1 MIGYL
6 VDSSAMWR
14 FLRDPALVERWLP
27 AAAEGEFRSC
37 YPQRAEF
44 LKSARN
50 LKEYSTFCRM
60 FEALYPQVA
69 VPKSAGQWISKLQY
83 YAAERGSHR
92 CLSAVDL
99 QICATAAYHGLVI
112 VHDDADFGTAARLSV
127 ELQQVNV
134 HDGPIDPGR

>member
-14 FLRDPALVERWLP
+14 FLRNPALVDRWLP

-50 LKEYSTFCRM
+50 LKEYTTFCRM
-60 FEALYPQVA
+60 YEELYPEVT
-69 VPKSAGQWISKLQY
+69 VPKSAGQWIGKLQY
-83 YAAERGSHR
+83 YAAERGNHR

-99 QICATAAYHGLVI
+99 LVCATAAHHGLVI
-112 VHDDADFGTAARLSV
+112 VHDDADFVTAARLSV
-127 ELQQVNV
+127 ELQQLNV

>member
-14 FLRDPALVERWLP
+14 FLRDPALVDRWLP

-50 LKEYSTFCRM
+50 LKEYMTFCHM
-60 FEALYPQVA
+60 YDELYPEVA
-69 VPKSAGQWISKLQY
+69 VPKSAGQWIGKWQY
-83 YAAERGSHR
+83 FAAERGTHR

-99 QICATAAYHGLVI
+99 QICATAAHHGLVI
-112 VHDDADFGTAARLSV
+112 VHDDADFVTAARLSV
-127 ELQQVNV
+127 ELQQLNV